1 MFSKP
6 AVLGALAR
14 FVLSAYVAMVCRRFF
29 SVSVGAL
36 FFVELKFGR
45 EISHDLKGLCHGSP
59 VHFVYFCQLLALSC
73 YGTLSKQRNYL

>member
-36 FFVELKFGR
+36 FFVVLKFR
-45 EISHDLKGLCHGSP
+45 CEISNDLIEHTVFPRIGAR
-59 VHFVYFCQLLALSC
+59 ALIRA
-73 YGTLSKQRNYL
+73 K

>member
-45 EISHDLKGLCHGSP
+45 EISHDLIEHTVFPRISARVLTVFQIS
-59 VHFVYFCQLLALSC
+59 A
-73 YGTLSKQRNYL
+73 QRMGA